1 MKKDITLTQKEFTR
15 RIAGTTGMANEE
27 AEKIVQ
33 IIVKEITSC
42 LLDGIGIKF
51 RGLGTFMVKSKAARV
66 FINPITKLAAQ
77 NPKKIARKYRP
88 SKKLRER
95 MNGNY
100 IMAGGWYY

>member
-1 MKKDITLTQKEFTR
+1 MKKDITLTQKEFAR

-33 IIVKEITSC
+33 IIVKEIASC

-66 FINPITKLAAQ
+66 FINPITKVVATSSQKVAA
-77 NPKKIARKYRP
+77 KFKSSR
-88 SKKLRER
+88 KLRER
-95 MNGNY
+95 ISKNNM
-100 IMAGGWYY
+100 IAGGQHY